1 MDQNQQG
8 NQPTTQQQP
17 TTQGAQSTG
26 QQQSPEPQMVNMT
39 QAQFDATMQQRLDRQ
54 QRQINAQF
62 QQQFQQ
68 LGIGGFDELQ
78 QRIESEREAAAE
90 EERQRLAALEQ
101 AGQTEELLRHERQR
115 IAEMERTHSAR
126 TQELE
131 QQLQQFQ
138 QQARQQ
144 AIQNTLL
151 GAATEANAIAPSQV
165 AQLVAPFIRHDEE
178 GNAYVVDASGER
190 RTNGQGQA
198 LTTTELVSEFIEQNP
213 HFARPA
219 QGRGAN
225 GQAATGGQQVQG
237 VDGLDPTKMGD
248 REYLVANVDKLKAA
262 ATKGQFG

>member
-1 MDQNQQG
+1 MDTNQQG
-8 NQPTTQQQP
+8 TQQQP
-17 TTQGAQSTG
+17 AAQGAQAAG
-26 QQQSPEPQMVNMT
+26 QQQAPEPQMVNMT
-39 QAQFDATMQQRLDRQ
+39 QAQFDATMQQRLERQ
-54 QRQINAQF
+54 QRQINAQY

-68 LGIGGFDELQ
+68 LGISGFDELQ
-78 QRIESEREAAAE
+78 SRIDAEREAALE
-90 EERQRLAALEQ
+90 EERQRVAAMEQ

-126 TQELE
+126 IQELE

-165 AQLVAPFIRHDEE
+165 AQLVAPFIRHDDE

-198 LTTTELVSEFIEQNP
+198 LTTTELVAEFIEQNP

-225 GQAATGGQQVQG
+225 GQAPAGGTLLQQ
-237 VDGLDPTKMGD
+237 VDGLDPTKIND
-248 REYLVANVDKLKAA
+248 QEYLIANVDKLKAA